1 MVRGFFFFL
10 LHSGG
15 VGGINLLCQA
25 SAESPQMVVSYKLQY
40 NAKMQQHIPA
50 TGSVILKLNLLVCY
64 NVKTSK
70 QVLVSLECIGV
81 GFPCKTKQNIQLS
94 LLPALHCLV
103 DVILF
108 LSCSLGYLVYASH
121 GKVSITVS
129 CLYQRIK
136 SNP

>member
-70 QVLVSLECIGV
+70 
-81 GFPCKTKQNIQLS
+81 
-94 LLPALHCLV
+94 
-103 DVILF
+103 
-108 LSCSLGYLVYASH
+108 
-121 GKVSITVS
+121 
-129 CLYQRIK
+129 
-136 SNP
+136 